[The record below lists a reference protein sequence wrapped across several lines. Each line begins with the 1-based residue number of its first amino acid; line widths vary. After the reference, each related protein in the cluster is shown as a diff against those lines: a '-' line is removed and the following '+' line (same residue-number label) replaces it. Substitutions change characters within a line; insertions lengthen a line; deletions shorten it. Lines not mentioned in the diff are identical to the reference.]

1 MRKVGRPKKE
11 DQVDLLDQ
19 LQKIHKK
26 FGGITPAKVVS
37 EAKRKRHPLH
47 KYFDWEDTEAARKW
61 RLHQANSMISRVQ
74 IIVSPQDKRTVNAF
88 VSISDDD
95 NRRFVAMAEA
105 MNDNKL
111 VLQIFKQL
119 EARID
124 TLQDQLLA
132 LNLLKGV
139 SKTAITKA
147 KAPITKRREQ
157 LERKV
162 ARATK

>member
-47 KYFDWEDTEAARKW
+47 KYFDWEDTEAAKKW

-105 MNDNKL
+105 MISGVPILASKVGL
-111 VLQIFKQL
+111 CL
-119 EARID
+119 EILGNGEYGYFFEQGSHKD
-124 TLQDQLLA
+124 LA
-132 LNLLKGV
+132 LK
-139 SKTAITKA
+139 IFEMTKSLSCLVI
-147 KAPITKRREQ
+147 KSF
-157 LERKV
+157 
-162 ARATK
+162 

>member
-1 MRKVGRPKKE
+1 MRKLGRPKKE
-11 DQVDLLDQ
+11 DEVDLLAQ

-37 EAKRKRHPLH
+37 EARRKRHPLH

-61 RLHQANSMISRVQ
+61 RLHQANGMISRVQ
-74 IIVSPQDKRTVNAF
+74 IIVSPQDSRTVNAF
-88 VSISDDD
+88 VSVTDD
-95 NRRFVAMAEA
+95 NTRKFVAMAEA

-124 TLQDQLLA
+124 TLENQLIA

-157 LERKV
+157 LERKI

>member
-1 MRKVGRPKKE
+1 
-11 DQVDLLDQ
+11 
-19 LQKIHKK
+19 
-26 FGGITPAKVVS
+26 
-37 EAKRKRHPLH
+37 
-47 KYFDWEDTEAARKW
+47 
-61 RLHQANSMISRVQ
+61 MISRVQ

>member
-1 MRKVGRPKKE
+1 
-11 DQVDLLDQ
+11 
-19 LQKIHKK
+19 
-26 FGGITPAKVVS
+26 
-37 EAKRKRHPLH
+37 
-47 KYFDWEDTEAARKW
+47 
-61 RLHQANSMISRVQ
+61 
-74 IIVSPQDKRTVNAF
+74 
-88 VSISDDD
+88 
-95 NRRFVAMAEA
+95 MAEA

-124 TLQDQLLA
+124 TLQDQLQA

-139 SKTAITKA
+139 SKTAIPKA

>member
-1 MRKVGRPKKE
+1 MRKLGRPKKE
-11 DQVDLLDQ
+11 DEIDLLDQ

-26 FGGITPAKVVS
+26 FGGITPARVVS

-47 KYFDWEDTEAARKW
+47 KFFDWEDTEAAKRW
-61 RLHQANSMISRVQ
+61 RLHQANNLISRVQ
-74 IIVSPQDKRTVNAF
+74 IVVSPQDSRTVNAF
-88 VSISDDD
+88 VSIKND
-95 NRRFVAMAEA
+95 NTRKFVAMAEA

>member
-1 MRKVGRPKKE
+1 MRKLGRPKKE
-11 DQVDLLDQ
+11 DEIDLLDQ

-26 FGGITPAKVVS
+26 FGGITPARVVS

-47 KYFDWEDTEAARKW
+47 KFFDWEDTEAAKRW
-61 RLHQANSMISRVQ
+61 RLHQANNLISRVQ
-74 IIVSPQDKRTVNAF
+74 IVVSPQDSRTVNAF
-88 VSISDDD
+88 VSIKD
-95 NRRFVAMAEA
+95 NNTRKFVAMAEA

>member
-1 MRKVGRPKKE
+1 MRKLGRPKKE
-11 DQVDLLDQ
+11 DEVDLLDQ

-26 FGGITPAKVVS
+26 FGGITPARVVS

-47 KYFDWEDTEAARKW
+47 KFFDWEDTEAAKRW
-61 RLHQANSMISRVQ
+61 RLHQANNLISRVQ
-74 IIVSPQDKRTVNAF
+74 IVVSPQDSRTVNAF
-88 VSISDDD
+88 VSIKD
-95 NRRFVAMAEA
+95 NNTRKFVAMAEA

-139 SKTAITKA
+139 SKIAITKA